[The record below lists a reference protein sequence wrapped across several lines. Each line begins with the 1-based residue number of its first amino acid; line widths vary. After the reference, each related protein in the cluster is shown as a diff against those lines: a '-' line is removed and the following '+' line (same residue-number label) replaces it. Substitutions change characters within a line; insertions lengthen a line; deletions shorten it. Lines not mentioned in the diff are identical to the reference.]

1 MNSEGT
7 VTNNK
12 PLDYS
17 ALSRKVTF
25 SERINHGGGGF
36 KTNIITYTAAIV
48 IAFTSLFMS
57 LILIEYAF
65 FFFFIGIFILIIVIG
80 LYVSAAKHVRL
91 KQFADQNNLV
101 YKESFGY
108 DGRSGLIFQLGESQ
122 EFTSVLQATNQ
133 AFAEIGNYQYE
144 TGEGKN
150 RQTHDY
156 GYVHIKLPRK
166 LPHMVL
172 DAKKNNLFGKFSNLP
187 TGFSGDQKL
196 ELEGS
201 FNSYFTLY
209 APAQYKTDALYVFTP
224 DVMQAMIDA
233 AHDYD
238 CEIIDDSL
246 YLYSPSKLKL
256 TDAKRLQE
264 IVHIASLLSKEFTE
278 QTDYYADSRVG
289 DRSQNIIAAPG
300 KRLATKVPVA
310 TIILI
315 TLFGLFYV
323 WSLFFS
329 R

>member
-1 MNSEGT
+1 MNSEGSI
-7 VTNNK
+7 TNNK

-25 SERINHGGGGF
+25 KERIAHGGGGF
-36 KTNIITYTAAIV
+36 ETNIITYTAAV
-48 IAFTSLFMS
+48 AIAFTSLFLA
-57 LILIEYAF
+57 LILIENAF
-65 FFFFIGIFILIIVIG
+65 FFFFIGVFILVVVIG
-80 LYVSAAKHVRL
+80 LYFSAAKHIRL
-91 KQFADQNNLV
+91 KEFAKQNNLT
-101 YKESFGY
+101 YKESFGF
-108 DGRSGLIFQLGESQ
+108 DGRPGLIFQQGDSQ
-122 EFTSVLQATNQ
+122 EFTSVLSATNQ

-144 TGEGKN
+144 TGSGKN

-156 GYVHIKLPRK
+156 GYVRIKLPRR

-172 DAKKNNLFGKFSNLP
+172 DAKKNNLFGKFTNLP
-187 TGFSGDQKL
+187 TGFSNDQKL
-196 ELEGS
+196 ELEGD
-201 FNSYFTLY
+201 FNSHFTLF

-264 IVHIASLLSKEFTE
+264 IVSIANLLNKEFTE

-289 DRSQNIIAAPG
+289 DRSQNVIAAPG

-310 TIILI
+310 TIVLLV
-315 TLFGLFYV
+315 LFGLFYV
-323 WSLFFS
+323 WSLFLQ
-329 R
+329 